1 LFQAPP
7 ALAFFD
13 CDGIRLML
21 TVPEEKEFDHPGSP
35 IYFRVDDIESA
46 YADLKSKGVEFRGEP
61 HMIEKMPDHELW
73 MAYCPK
79 SPPSVCSLRPNTS
92 RGSLIVIQQP
102 TEPRTPTDPALASAR
117 RAPVDK
123 PILESLVIPLA
134 MVVIDEFLE
143 GASKVALAEGY
154 HSIEALVLD
163 GPHEPLGVRVRIGRP
178 KRRLHDVQPGIAQQ
192 LSHVPA
198 PLSVTLTNQHAMGTQ
213 QAVRR
218 GQRATHLPHEQSVGM
233 WC

>member
-1 LFQAPP
+1 
-7 ALAFFD
+7 
-13 CDGIRLML
+13 
-21 TVPEEKEFDHPGSP
+21 
-35 IYFRVDDIESA
+35 
-46 YADLKSKGVEFRGEP
+46 
-61 HMIEKMPDHELW
+61 

-143 GASKVALAEGY
+143 GASKVALAEG
-154 HSIEALVLD
+154 HHPIEALELWRADASITAGVYIT
-163 GPHEPLGVRVRIGRP
+163 ERRWRLGLRP
-178 KRRLHDVQPGIAQQ
+178 SSCG
-192 LSHVPA
+192 
-198 PLSVTLTNQHAMGTQ
+198 TL
-213 QAVRR
+213 
-218 GQRATHLPHEQSVGM
+218 L
-233 WC
+233 